1 VLSELSFGT
10 LVVWGI
16 LETGTE
22 SCLLRHHSPIAGMQH
37 FISQGMKDYE
47 IPQEMTV
54 PEIKQTIKDFG
65 QAAKNAIA
73 ECFDGIQ
80 LHAANGYLPNQFL
93 AESANQR
100 TDD

>member
-1 VLSELSFGT
+1 
-10 LVVWGI
+10 
-16 LETGTE
+16 
-22 SCLLRHHSPIAGMQH
+22 MQH

-73 ECFDGIQ
+73 EGFDEIQ
-80 LHAANGYLPNQFL
+80 LHAANGYLP
-93 AESANQR
+93 
-100 TDD
+100 D